1 MEHVV
6 DDYEINQLKDENN
19 FCGYTDTSAKED
31 IGIDKVFYEMG
42 EILNKT
48 KGGNKMIMKHILRKT
63 LAVCLIG
70 LGLGILLVLL
80 LPITGWLFI
89 IGVAVVCVGFAW
101 LAC

>member
-1 MEHVV
+1 
-6 DDYEINQLKDENN
+6 
-19 FCGYTDTSAKED
+19 
-31 IGIDKVFYEMG
+31 
-42 EILNKT
+42 
-48 KGGNKMIMKHILRKT
+48 MKYFLRKT

-89 IGVAVVCVGFAW
+89 IGVAVICVGFAW

>member
-1 MEHVV
+1 M
-6 DDYEINQLKDENN
+6 
-19 FCGYTDTSAKED
+19 
-31 IGIDKVFYEMG
+31 M
-42 EILNKT
+42 
-48 KGGNKMIMKHILRKT
+48 MKHLLRKT

-89 IGVAVVCVGFAW
+89 IGVAIVCVGFAW